1 MKLNKLKKELQDERL
16 ANTESHE
23 KDLKIADLEQ
33 QLEEVREL
41 ADSLYDKLA
50 SHTIDY
56 TDETLS
62 PKKPPP
68 PHPTTKD
75 PTSFS

>member
-1 MKLNKLKKELQDERL
+1 MKLQDVIEQIKKELQDERL

-50 SHTIDY
+50 SHTTDY

-62 PKKPPP
+62 PKKPP
-68 PHPTTKD
+68 KD
-75 PTSFS
+75 PTSF